1 MSHPS
6 VRRDPATP
14 AFALGSGPASL
25 VWFPAIGDV
34 AASFGRTALLLA
46 RRLHGTSRV
55 LGFDPPGYGPAEGP
69 TPPFSILYD
78 WAAGIADAIGCNGA
92 PLVVAGNS
100 SGAALAL
107 AAAVRSN
114 ARVAGCLFVCW
125 PDWRLG
131 RAPTSRLLCPRDATG
146 LRELLGRSWHHPPA
160 LDDARCSEWLSRLDR
175 PLYRAHVDSFDTAE
189 HGRMLDQLGVPL
201 EFLGGASDGLVPPA
215 LLEKSAEA
223 HRSALH
229 LIEEAGHYPQTEQ
242 PRLLAVRMADAVV
255 CWLRRYQE
263 TA

>member
-1 MSHPS
+1 MS
-6 VRRDPATP
+6 RPAIP

-25 VWFPAIGDV
+25 VWFPAIGDA

-46 RRLHGTSRV
+46 RRLHGASRV
-55 LGFDPPGYGPAEGP
+55 LGFDPPGYGPDDGP
-69 TPPFSILYD
+69 TPPFAVLYD
-78 WAAGIADAIGCNGA
+78 WAAGLADTIGRDRA

-114 ARVAGCLFVCW
+114 ARIAGCLFVCW

-131 RAPTSRLLCPRDATG
+131 RAPTSRLLCPRDPEG
-146 LRELLGRSWHHPPA
+146 LRELLERSWHHPPQ
-160 LDDARCSEWLSRLDR
+160 LDDARRSEWLARLDR
-175 PLYRAHVDSFDTAE
+175 PIYRAHVDSLDTDE
-189 HGRMLDQLGVPL
+189 HGQMLDQLGVPL

-215 LLEKSAEA
+215 LLERSAAA
-223 HRSALH
+223 HSSALH
-229 LIEEAGHYPQTEQ
+229 IIEEAGHYPQMER
-242 PRLLAVRMADAVV
+242 PRLLADRMADAVGR
-255 CWLRRYQE
+255 WLRCYQE